1 MSSSVMTRKGQ
12 ITIPV
17 EIRRRWDLKE
27 GDRVTFIEDGDEVK
41 IVPVGDVVARTAGI
55 AGIYRE
61 GPAPTI
67 KELKEAMER
76 AIAEDVVARMSR

>member
-12 ITIPV
+12 IAIPV
-17 EIRRRWDLKE
+17 EIRRR
-27 GDRVTFIEDGDEVK
+27 DEVK